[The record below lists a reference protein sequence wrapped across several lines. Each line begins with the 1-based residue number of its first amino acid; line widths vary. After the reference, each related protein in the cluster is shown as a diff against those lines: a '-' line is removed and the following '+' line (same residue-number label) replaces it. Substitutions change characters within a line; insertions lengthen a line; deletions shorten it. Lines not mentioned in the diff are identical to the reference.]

1 MPLSKTRPSESTGLA
16 RVNTDWFCESKLLIY
31 WKCMFYYKIHISV
44 CTRIFSTEYCGNKR
58 LHHQNEL
65 MQEFS
70 PSLISRVEIEW
81 FDFDVRL
88 LELLEYRNIP
98 RSSLLGFYKIWD
110 KLHLRRF
117 KVINW
122 LPNCYFDK
130 IIFHHLKWNWF

>member
-1 MPLSKTRPSESTGLA
+1 
-16 RVNTDWFCESKLLIY
+16 
-31 WKCMFYYKIHISV
+31 MFYYKIHISV

-88 LELLEYRNIP
+88 LELLEYQNIP
-98 RSSLLGFYKIWD
+98 RLSFWRFYKNED
-110 KLHLRRF
+110 KFHEISF
-117 KVINW
+117 KVQN
-122 LPNCYFDK
+122 
-130 IIFHHLKWNWF
+130 HLSSN